1 MDLNGRRVDVIGLVV
16 YYIIMDYI
24 YIYIEFNFNNTSDT
38 VNYLYIKKY
47 KDIYII
53 ETLYVLI

>member
-1 MDLNGRRVDVIGLVV
+1 MDLNGRVDVIGLVV

>member
-1 MDLNGRRVDVIGLVV
+1 MDLNGRVDVIGLVV

-53 ETLYVLI
+53 ETLYVSI